1 MTAESESK
9 QTPPED
15 KSAGTRA
22 GQELIDELTAL
33 GQKFA
38 EVVEMAWNSDERR
51 RLEDDLRKGLVSV
64 AENLEVGLKKVGET
78 KETKEILAKAE
89 DVATKVRSSK
99 VANDLAD
106 ALAAGLRQL
115 SESLDKWTDEMRA
128 RADKPDD
135 EGDASQD
142 ISIKRE

>member
-1 MTAESESK
+1 MTTESEPK
-9 QTPPED
+9 QTPPEE
-15 KSAGTRA
+15 KNTGARA
-22 GQELIDELTAL
+22 GQELIDELTSL

-38 EVVEMAWNSDERR
+38 EVVEVAWNSDDRK

-64 AENLEVGLKKVGET
+64 AENLEVGLKKVSET

-115 SESLDKWTDEMRA
+115 SESLDKWADEMRA
-128 RADKPDD
+128 RGDKPDD
-135 EGDASQD
+135 SDAAQD